1 MYEIIVESSFSAAHA
16 ITIAGERETLHGH
29 NWHVTATIA
38 GEKLDPD
45 GLLCDFHTVRDMLQE
60 IIAPFEN
67 RNLNEVGPFD
77 RVNPSAENVARHI
90 ADELGSRLDEGL
102 APHAAVAAVSV
113 TEATGCRA
121 VYRPVKVRE
130 SGPEIGL
137 KGGQRG

>member
-1 MYEIIVESSFSAAHA
+1 M
-16 ITIAGERETLHGH
+16 IAGEREPLHGH

-45 GLLCDFHTVRDMLQE
+45 GLLCDFHTVHGALQE

-67 RNLNEVGPFD
+67 RNLNEVEPFD
-77 RVNPSAENVARHI
+77 LVNPSAENVARHI
-90 ADELGSRLDEGL
+90 AAELGARLDEGL

-121 VYRPVKVRE
+121 VYRPVN
-130 SGPEIGL
+130 GPEGGL